1 MKTLMMNFQGLL
13 GVVIGGAIALAS
25 AWGLDWWRQAREA
38 RNLAMAFRGEIV
50 ALREIVKRRGYLK
63 SLADA
68 IEEIKRTSQPL
79 ILHIPVRRQYFN
91 VFDRNVDKIG
101 MLNAPLPELLATFY
115 IQANAALEDMES
127 IREGIF
133 SGDSEPLAGVYESLH
148 ALLEDTLSLGEK
160 IISEIS
166 RQYS

>member
-1 MKTLMMNFQGLL
+1 
-13 GVVIGGAIALAS
+13 
-25 AWGLDWWRQAREA
+25 
-38 RNLAMAFRGEIV
+38 
-50 ALREIVKRRGYLK
+50 
-63 SLADA
+63 
-68 IEEIKRTSQPL
+68 
-79 ILHIPVRRQYFN
+79 
-91 VFDRNVDKIG
+91 

-133 SGDSEPLAGVYESLH
+133 SGDSEPLASVYESLH

>member
-1 MKTLMMNFQGLL
+1 MMNFQALI
-13 GVVIGGAIALAS
+13 GVVIGGVIALAS
-25 AWGLDWWRQAREA
+25 AWGLERQRQVREA
-38 RNLAMAFRGEIV
+38 RNLAMAFRGEII

-63 SLADA
+63 NLTET
-68 IEEIKRTSQPL
+68 IEAIKRTSQPR

-91 VFDRNVDKIG
+91 VFDKNVDKIG

-133 SGDSEPLAGVYESLH
+133 SGDSQSLAGVYESLH
-148 ALLEDTLSLGEK
+148 ALLADTLSLGDK
-160 IISEIS
+160 IIAEIP
-166 RQYS
+166 RQYSQL